1 MQKQDLLNNQFIV
14 QYYKAELKEVAL
26 LLIKGND
33 SKKIQKIL
41 ENPSLIKYLG
51 NTTRGLYLIK
61 HLESATQYSMK
72 NNSYKEVVSETKLL
86 LQDFDNSYQKI
97 VLNNQKILNYSL
109 EFSIFNVKN
118 VKEDTFFMLDPRIW

>member
-1 MQKQDLLNNQFIV
+1 M
-14 QYYKAELKEVAL
+14 
-26 LLIKGND
+26 
-33 SKKIQKIL
+33 
-41 ENPSLIKYLG
+41 IKYLG

>member
-1 MQKQDLLNNQFIV
+1 
-14 QYYKAELKEVAL
+14 
-26 LLIKGND
+26 
-33 SKKIQKIL
+33 
-41 ENPSLIKYLG
+41 
-51 NTTRGLYLIK
+51 
-61 HLESATQYSMK
+61 MK